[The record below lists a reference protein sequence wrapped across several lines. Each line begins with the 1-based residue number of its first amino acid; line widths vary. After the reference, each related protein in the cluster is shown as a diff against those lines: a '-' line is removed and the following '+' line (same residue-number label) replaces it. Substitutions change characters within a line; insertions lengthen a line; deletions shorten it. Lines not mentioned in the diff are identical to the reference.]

1 MHIKTIGVNYNYIV
15 VNLNLSEQ
23 KKRLS
28 IFNVK
33 TVMKLKETA
42 IL

>member
-23 KKRLS
+23 KKGLAYL
-28 IFNVK
+28 
-33 TVMKLKETA
+33 TLKPS
-42 IL
+42 